1 VYLWHTIAE
10 KDFKMY
16 KKYLFLLISVFLLS
30 LTAYAQDS
38 DSTFTLY
45 SEQPVVPH
53 SDKTSDW
60 DYQYTD
66 PGAVIYH
73 DGKFHMF
80 RNGFNGWPASV
91 QIGYETSD
99 DGLNWTERS
108 HDPVMMTKDVP
119 YAKVAA
125 LASDVVVQDDGT
137 WVMYFYT
144 WNTLSG
150 TSADGA
156 IGRATAKEPTG
167 PWAPDAEPVLNPG
180 SEGSWDD
187 LRVSSPRVVKT
198 DDGYRMYYS
207 GSQKSNG
214 LYTRIGMATSTD
226 GIQWTKYNDE
236 ATTDTL
242 YAESDPIL
250 QTGDKTG
257 FVGQPMVQQTPDGW
271 TMIYR
276 AVPAPRKM
284 QLGYTTSKDG
294 IHWTYDPDVV
304 IWKPTD
310 IPKSNG
316 FWYTAFVYHDD
327 TYYLYIENGIGA
339 HTQIYAATHK
349 GSLASS

>member
-1 VYLWHTIAE
+1 
-10 KDFKMY
+10 MS
-16 KKYLFLLISVFLLS
+16 KKYLFTLLWVFLFS
-30 LTAYAQDS
+30 LTTDAQDT
-38 DSTFTLY
+38 DPLFTLY
-45 SEQPVVPH
+45 SDQPVIPH

-99 DGLNWTERS
+99 DGLNWTEVTP
-108 HDPVMMTKDVP
+108 DPVMLTRDVR

-144 WNTLSG
+144 WNTSSG
-150 TSADGA
+150 IAADGA

-167 PWAPDAEPVLNPG
+167 PWTPDAAPVLNPG
-180 SEGSWDD
+180 TEGAWDE

-198 DDGYRMYYS
+198 DTGYIMYYS
-207 GSQKSNG
+207 GSPKSNG

-226 GIQWTKYNDE
+226 GITWTKYDDP

-250 QTGDKTG
+250 ETGNKRT
-257 FVGQPMVQQTPDGW
+257 FIGQPMVQQTPDGW

-276 AVPAPRKM
+276 TATGGQSDMK
-284 QLGYTTSKDG
+284 LGYTTSQDG
-294 IHWTYDPDVV
+294 IHWTYDPKSV
-304 IWKPTD
+304 IWKPAD
-310 IPKSNG
+310 IPDSVG

-327 TYYLYIENGIGA
+327 TYYLYIENGVGQ

-349 GSLASS
+349 GSLDKK

>member
-1 VYLWHTIAE
+1 MV
-10 KDFKMY
+10 
-16 KKYLFLLISVFLLS
+16 KKYLFFLLPTFLLLT
-30 LTAYAQDS
+30 LTASAQDNAS
-38 DSTFTLY
+38 LFTLY
-45 SEQPVVPH
+45 SDQPVVPH
-53 SDKTSDW
+53 SDKAADW
-60 DYQYTD
+60 DFQYTD

-99 DGLNWTERS
+99 DGLKWTEVS
-108 HDPVMMTKDVP
+108 PDPVMMTKDVP

-125 LASDVVVQDDGT
+125 LASDIVAQDDGT

-144 WNTLSG
+144 WNTFSG
-150 TSADGA
+150 TGADGA

-167 PWAPDAEPVLNPG
+167 PWTPDAEPVLTPG
-180 SEGSWDD
+180 SKGSWDE

-198 DDGYRMYYS
+198 ENGYTMYYS

-214 LYTRIGMATSTD
+214 IYTRIGMATSAD
-226 GIQWTKYNDE
+226 GMTWTKYNDPS
-236 ATTDTL
+236 TTDVM

-250 QTGDKTG
+250 ATGDKQI

-276 AVPAPRKM
+276 VVTSPGHM
-284 QLGYTTSKDG
+284 LLGYTTSKDG
-294 IHWTYDPDVV
+294 IHWTYDPKTV

-316 FWYTAFVYHDD
+316 FWYTALVYHDD
-327 TYYLYIENGIGA
+327 TYYLYVEGGIGQ

-349 GSLASS
+349 GSLDKK

>member
-1 VYLWHTIAE
+1 
-10 KDFKMY
+10 MS
-16 KKYLFLLISVFLLS
+16 KKYHFFLLPIFLLLT
-30 LTAYAQDS
+30 LTASAQDS
-38 DSTFTLY
+38 TPVFTLY
-45 SEQPVVPH
+45 SDQPVVPH
-53 SDKTSDW
+53 SDKASDW
-60 DYQYTD
+60 DFQYTD

-99 DGLNWTERS
+99 DGLKWTEVS
-108 HDPVMMTKDVP
+108 PDPVMLTKDVP

-144 WNTLSG
+144 WNTFSG
-150 TSADGA
+150 TGADGA
-156 IGRATAKEPTG
+156 IGRATAKDPAG
-167 PWAPDAEPVLNPG
+167 PWTPDAEPVLKPG
-180 SEGSWDD
+180 SKGTWDE

-198 DDGYRMYYS
+198 EDGYTMYYS

-214 LYTRIGMATSTD
+214 LYTRVGMATSTD
-226 GIQWTKYNDE
+226 GITWTKYDDP
-236 ATTDTL
+236 ATTDAL

-250 QTGDKTG
+250 ETGDKRT
-257 FVGQPMVQQTPDGW
+257 FVGQPMVQPTPDGW

-276 AVPAPRKM
+276 TATGSQKDMR
-284 QLGYTTSKDG
+284 LGYALSKDG
-294 IHWTYDPDVV
+294 IHWAYDPKSV
-304 IWKPTD
+304 IWKPDD
-310 IPKSNG
+310 IPTSVG

-327 TYYLYIENGIGA
+327 TYYLYIENGVGS

-349 GSLASS
+349 GSLAEQ

>member
-1 VYLWHTIAE
+1 MA
-10 KDFKMY
+10 
-16 KKYLFLLISVFLLS
+16 KKYLFLLLSVFLLA
-30 LTAYAQDS
+30 LTTAAQDT
-38 DSTFTLY
+38 DQLFTLY
-45 SEQPVVPH
+45 SDQPVVPH

-91 QIGYETSD
+91 QIGYETSE
-99 DGLNWTERS
+99 DGLTWTELS

-156 IGRATAKEPTG
+156 IGRATAKEPT
-167 PWAPDAEPVLNPG
+167 APGHRIPNPFSIPAARAVG
-180 SEGSWDD
+180 MI

-198 DDGYRMYYS
+198 DKGYNMYYS

-214 LYTRIGMATSTD
+214 LHTRIGMATSTD
-226 GIQWTKYNDE
+226 GITWTKYD
-236 ATTDTL
+236 DPKPPLIHSTL
-242 YAESDPIL
+242 RVTRSSTQAI
-250 QTGDKTG
+250 
-257 FVGQPMVQQTPDGW
+257 
-271 TMIYR
+271 
-276 AVPAPRKM
+276 
-284 QLGYTTSKDG
+284 
-294 IHWTYDPDVV
+294 
-304 IWKPTD
+304 KP
-310 IPKSNG
+310 
-316 FWYTAFVYHDD
+316 
-327 TYYLYIENGIGA
+327 
-339 HTQIYAATHK
+339 
-349 GSLASS
+349 ASSVSQWCSKRPTVGR